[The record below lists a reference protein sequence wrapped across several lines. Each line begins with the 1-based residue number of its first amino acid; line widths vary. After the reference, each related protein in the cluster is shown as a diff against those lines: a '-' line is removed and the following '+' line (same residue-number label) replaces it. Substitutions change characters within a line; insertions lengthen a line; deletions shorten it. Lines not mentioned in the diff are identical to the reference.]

1 MGSEENCGF
10 AEEKVEGREEGRGG
24 NRDVGGENG
33 GELVGKEEGIEGKDI
48 KSGDSEGEDEDVA
61 LNKLKERGRKKKAA
75 GSSKRSKI
83 DIEEEGNVEGKTSDF
98 AAEKGE
104 VDSGAAGIGEGDSGD
119 VLKKR
124 LRTVSR
130 RVNYAEILEYEDDFV
145 DNKRRRKGKKKRKV
159 VQPGGQEDGYNDYGG
174 NGAPAKKLGRRG
186 KARKQGS
193 ASEGNEG
200 KAVKEEGKE
209 EQEGNFDVA
218 DGKKRGRR
226 GPKKGQKKMEE
237 EVAGNGKSS
246 EKPEEDGSLGTI
258 TKRKYSLRDSG
269 VPKNEESLRDADR
282 KKWIAEESSMCHQC
296 QRNDKGRVVR
306 CKSCKRKRF
315 CVPCLKWYPNMSEE
329 AIADACPVCRGNCNC
344 KSCLRM
350 LGPLEELKEQGHNI
364 LHSRYL
370 LQTLLPYIKQISQEQ
385 MKEVAIEAS
394 IQNNCRT
401 SIVDFHRSCPNC
413 NYDLCLT
420 CCCEIRDGHLQGGR
434 REIFK
439 EYVDKGSRYLHGEPV
454 NPSSSKVGNSQEY
467 SPKESNSQE
476 RSAVTSGWK
485 ANENGSIP
493 CPPEDLDGCGNGLL
507 ELRCMFRG
515 HALVQLTQKAEEIA
529 KDLNLGH
536 GPQFSNQQC
545 PCYNPMGEVNI
556 GNNNLRKAASR
567 EDTTDNYLYCPK
579 AKDIQSGD
587 LEHFQRHWANGEPVI
602 VSNVLENA
610 TGLSWE
616 PMVMW
621 RAFRQIKN
629 TKHELQLEV
638 KALDCLDWSEVVV
651 NIHQFFRGYT
661 DGRFDAKSWPQILK
675 LKDWPPSN
683 EFEKLL
689 PRHYAE
695 FLCCLPFKEYTNPRS
710 GLLNIATKLPK
721 KSLTPDMGPKSYIAY
736 GVFQELGRGDSVT
749 RLHCDMSDAL
759 YNHGLLRLLLGIK
772 LVNFISV
779 PVSLQKTSTFSS
791 SGSKAIISL
800 VYFVGPKYNQKV
812 NVLTHTVE
820 VKLKHEQLT
829 NINEARK
836 RHSIQDQQE
845 LYGMNSKVDWN
856 KSSDRGGFQ
865 GGGVVEQGQDGY
877 SSLNDNNLVREFEMV
892 ESGKAK
898 MVQEE
903 CWESWDN
910 GRSSKTSGNTI
921 EEPEAVEG
929 GAVWDIFRRQD
940 VPKLQDYL
948 KKHFWEFRYV
958 HCCPVSQLLENNGR
972 NGSLLSVCTH
982 LLEMS
987 WDLKSQHFHLEKL
1000 VISESH
1006 VFHPIHDQSFF
1017 LTMDHKAKLKK
1028 EYGIEPWTFV
1038 QKLGEA
1044 VFIPAGCPHQVRN
1057 IKGFSQ
1063 SKYSLHR
1070 QFVVKMSVY
1079 IGSCIK
1085 VALDFVSPENV
1096 GECVRLTEEFRVLPR
1111 DHRTNEDKLEVKKMI
1126 VHAVCESVNNLDKNA
1141 KPCLV

>member
-1 MGSEENCGF
+1 
-10 AEEKVEGREEGRGG
+10 
-24 NRDVGGENG
+24 
-33 GELVGKEEGIEGKDI
+33 
-48 KSGDSEGEDEDVA
+48 VA

-104 VDSGAAGIGEGDSGD
+104 VDSGAAGIGEGYSGD

-124 LRTVSR
+124 LRAVSR
-130 RVNYAEILEYEDDFV
+130 RVNYAEILEYENDFV

-159 VQPGGQEDGYNDYGG
+159 VQPGGQEDGCIDYGG
-174 NGAPAKKLGRRG
+174 NGAPAKKRGRRG
-186 KARKQGS
+186 RARKQGS
-193 ASEGNEG
+193 ESEGNEG
-200 KAVKEEGKE
+200 KDVKEEGKE
-209 EQEGNFDVA
+209 EQEGNLDVA

-226 GPKKGQKKMEE
+226 GPKKGQKKMQE

-258 TKRKYSLRDSG
+258 AKGKYSLRDSG
-269 VPKNEESLRDADR
+269 VPKNEESRRDADR
-282 KKWIAEESSMCHQC
+282 KKWIAEESLMCHQC

-350 LGPLEELKEQGHNI
+350 LGPLEESEERGQSI
-364 LHSRYL
+364 PHSRYL

-385 MKEVAIEAS
+385 MKEVAIEAN
-394 IQNNCRT
+394 IQGIICTTLVSTMLFLEPYQYRKT
-401 SIVDFHRSCPNC
+401 EPAIK
-413 NYDLCLT
+413 T
-420 CCCEIRDGHLQGGR
+420 MEGGR

-454 NPSSSKVGNSQEY
+454 DPSSSKVGNPQEY

-476 RSAVTSGWK
+476 QSAVTSGWK
-485 ANENGSIP
+485 ANENGCIP

-536 GPQFSNQQC
+536 DPQFSNQQC
-545 PCYNPMGEVNI
+545 PCYNSMGEVNI

-610 TGLSWE
+610 SGLSWE

-749 RLHCDMSDAL
+749 RLHCDMSDA
-759 YNHGLLRLLLGIK
+759 
-772 LVNFISV
+772 
-779 PVSLQKTSTFSS
+779 
-791 SGSKAIISL
+791 
-800 VYFVGPKYNQKV
+800 V

-820 VKLKHEQLT
+820 VKLSHEQLT
-829 NINEARK
+829 SINKAKK

-845 LYGMNSKVDWN
+845 LYGMNSKVDRN

-877 SSLNDNNLVREFEMV
+877 SSLNDNILVREFEME

-903 CWESWDN
+903 CWDN
-910 GRSSKTSGNTI
+910 GRSSKTSGNKI
-921 EEPEAVEG
+921 EELEAVEG

-948 KKHFWEFRYV
+948 KKHFREFRYV
-958 HCCPVSQLLENNGR
+958 HCRPVSQ
-972 NGSLLSVCTH
+972 
-982 LLEMS
+982 
-987 WDLKSQHFHLEKL
+987 
-1000 VISESH
+1000 

-1057 IKGFSQ
+1057 IK
-1063 SKYSLHR
+1063 
-1070 QFVVKMSVY
+1070 
-1079 IGSCIK
+1079 SCIK

-1111 DHRTNEDKLEVKKMI
+1111 DHRTNEDKL
-1126 VHAVCESVNNLDKNA
+1126 
-1141 KPCLV
+1141 

>member
-48 KSGDSEGEDEDVA
+48 KSGGSEGEDEDVA

-83 DIEEEGNVEGKTSDF
+83 DIEEEGNVGGKTSDF

-350 LGPLEELKEQGHNI
+350 LGPLEELKEQGQSI

-394 IQNNCRT
+394 IQGVLPEQIQLTQAVCREDERVYCNNCRT

-420 CCCEIRDGHLQGGR
+420 CCCEIREGHLQGGR

-454 NPSSSKVGNSQEY
+454 DLSSSKVGNSQEY

-749 RLHCDMSDAL
+749 RLHCDMSDA
-759 YNHGLLRLLLGIK
+759 
-772 LVNFISV
+772 
-779 PVSLQKTSTFSS
+779 
-791 SGSKAIISL
+791 
-800 VYFVGPKYNQKV
+800 V

-903 CWESWDN
+903 CWDN

-948 KKHFWEFRYV
+948 KKHFREFRYV
-958 HCCPVSQLLENNGR
+958 HCCPVSQ
-972 NGSLLSVCTH
+972 
-982 LLEMS
+982 
-987 WDLKSQHFHLEKL
+987 
-1000 VISESH
+1000 

-1057 IKGFSQ
+1057 IK
-1063 SKYSLHR
+1063 
-1070 QFVVKMSVY
+1070 
-1079 IGSCIK
+1079 SCIK

-1141 KPCLV
+1141 KIKLKTKAG

>member
-83 DIEEEGNVEGKTSDF
+83 DIEEEGNVGGKTSDF

-306 CKSCKRKRF
+306 CKSCQRKRF

-350 LGPLEELKEQGHNI
+350 LGPLEELKEQGQSI

-394 IQNNCRT
+394 IQGVLPEQIQLTQAVCREDERVYCNNCRT

-485 ANENGSIP
+485 ANENGIIP

-749 RLHCDMSDAL
+749 RLHCDMSDA
-759 YNHGLLRLLLGIK
+759 
-772 LVNFISV
+772 
-779 PVSLQKTSTFSS
+779 
-791 SGSKAIISL
+791 
-800 VYFVGPKYNQKV
+800 V

-958 HCCPVSQLLENNGR
+958 HCCPVSQ
-972 NGSLLSVCTH
+972 
-982 LLEMS
+982 
-987 WDLKSQHFHLEKL
+987 
-1000 VISESH
+1000 

-1057 IKGFSQ
+1057 IK
-1063 SKYSLHR
+1063 
-1070 QFVVKMSVY
+1070 
-1079 IGSCIK
+1079 SCIK

-1141 KPCLV
+1141 KIKLKTKAG

>member
-104 VDSGAAGIGEGDSGD
+104 VDSGAAGIGEGYSGD

-124 LRTVSR
+124 LRAVSR
-130 RVNYAEILEYEDDFV
+130 RVNYAEILEYENDFV

-159 VQPGGQEDGYNDYGG
+159 VQPGGQEDGCIDYGG
-174 NGAPAKKLGRRG
+174 NGAPAKERGRRG
-186 KARKQGS
+186 RARKQGS
-193 ASEGNEG
+193 ESEGNEG
-200 KAVKEEGKE
+200 KDVKEEGKE
-209 EQEGNFDVA
+209 EQEGNLDVA

-226 GPKKGQKKMEE
+226 GPNKGQKKMQE

-258 TKRKYSLRDSG
+258 AKGKYSLRDSG
-269 VPKNEESLRDADR
+269 VPKNEEPLRDADR
-282 KKWIAEESSMCHQC
+282 KKWIAEESLMCHQC

-350 LGPLEELKEQGHNI
+350 LGPLEELEEQGQSI
-364 LHSRYL
+364 PHSRYL

-385 MKEVAIEAS
+385 MREVAIEAN
-394 IQNNCRT
+394 IQGVLPEQIQLTQAVCRKDERVYCNNCRT

-454 NPSSSKVGNSQEY
+454 DPSSSKVGNPQEY

-476 RSAVTSGWK
+476 QSAVTSGWK

-493 CPPEDLDGCGNGLL
+493 CPPEDLDGCGHGLL

-545 PCYNPMGEVNI
+545 PCYNSMGEVNI

-610 TGLSWE
+610 AGLSWE

-749 RLHCDMSDAL
+749 RLHCDMSDA
-759 YNHGLLRLLLGIK
+759 
-772 LVNFISV
+772 
-779 PVSLQKTSTFSS
+779 
-791 SGSKAIISL
+791 
-800 VYFVGPKYNQKV
+800 V

-820 VKLKHEQLT
+820 VKLSHEQLAS
-829 NINEARK
+829 INKAK
-836 RHSIQDQQE
+836 QRHSIQDQQE
-845 LYGMNSKVDWN
+845 LYGMNSKVDRN

-877 SSLNDNNLVREFEMV
+877 SSLNDNILVREFEME

-903 CWESWDN
+903 CWDN
-910 GRSSKTSGNTI
+910 GRSSKTSGNKI
-921 EEPEAVEG
+921 EELEAVEG

-948 KKHFWEFRYV
+948 KKHFREFRYV
-958 HCCPVSQLLENNGR
+958 HCRPVSQ
-972 NGSLLSVCTH
+972 
-982 LLEMS
+982 
-987 WDLKSQHFHLEKL
+987 
-1000 VISESH
+1000 

-1057 IKGFSQ
+1057 IK
-1063 SKYSLHR
+1063 
-1070 QFVVKMSVY
+1070 
-1079 IGSCIK
+1079 SCIK

-1126 VHAVCESVNNLDKNA
+1126 VHAVRESVNNLDKNA
-1141 KPCLV
+1141 KIKLKTRAG

>member
-10 AEEKVEGREEGRGG
+10 VEEKVEGREEGRGG

-83 DIEEEGNVEGKTSDF
+83 DIEEEGNVGGKTSDF

-350 LGPLEELKEQGHNI
+350 LGPLEELKEQGQSI

-394 IQNNCRT
+394 IQGVLPEQIQLTQAVCREDERVYCNNCRT

-749 RLHCDMSDAL
+749 RLHCDMSDA
-759 YNHGLLRLLLGIK
+759 
-772 LVNFISV
+772 
-779 PVSLQKTSTFSS
+779 
-791 SGSKAIISL
+791 
-800 VYFVGPKYNQKV
+800 V

-865 GGGVVEQGQDGY
+865 GGGVVGQGQDGY

-958 HCCPVSQLLENNGR
+958 HCCPVSQ
-972 NGSLLSVCTH
+972 
-982 LLEMS
+982 
-987 WDLKSQHFHLEKL
+987 
-1000 VISESH
+1000 

-1057 IKGFSQ
+1057 IK
-1063 SKYSLHR
+1063 
-1070 QFVVKMSVY
+1070 
-1079 IGSCIK
+1079 SCIK

-1141 KPCLV
+1141 KIKLKTKAG

>member
-83 DIEEEGNVEGKTSDF
+83 DIEEEGNVGGKTSDF

-350 LGPLEELKEQGHNI
+350 LGPLEELKEQGQSI

-394 IQNNCRT
+394 IQGVLPEQIQLTQAVCREDERVYCNNCRT

-749 RLHCDMSDAL
+749 RLHCDMSDA
-759 YNHGLLRLLLGIK
+759 
-772 LVNFISV
+772 
-779 PVSLQKTSTFSS
+779 
-791 SGSKAIISL
+791 
-800 VYFVGPKYNQKV
+800 V

-903 CWESWDN
+903 CWDN

-958 HCCPVSQLLENNGR
+958 HCCPVSQ
-972 NGSLLSVCTH
+972 
-982 LLEMS
+982 
-987 WDLKSQHFHLEKL
+987 
-1000 VISESH
+1000 

-1057 IKGFSQ
+1057 IK
-1063 SKYSLHR
+1063 
-1070 QFVVKMSVY
+1070 
-1079 IGSCIK
+1079 SCIK

-1141 KPCLV
+1141 KIKLKTKAG

>member
-33 GELVGKEEGIEGKDI
+33 GQLVGKEEGIEGKDI
-48 KSGDSEGEDEDVA
+48 KSGGSEGEDEDVA

-83 DIEEEGNVEGKTSDF
+83 DIEEEGNVGGKTSDF

-350 LGPLEELKEQGHNI
+350 LGPLEELKEQGQSI

-394 IQNNCRT
+394 IQGVLPEQIQLTQAVCREDERVYCNNCRT

-420 CCCEIRDGHLQGGR
+420 CCCEIREGHLQGGR

-454 NPSSSKVGNSQEY
+454 DLSSSKVGNSQEY

-749 RLHCDMSDAL
+749 RLHCDMSDA
-759 YNHGLLRLLLGIK
+759 
-772 LVNFISV
+772 
-779 PVSLQKTSTFSS
+779 
-791 SGSKAIISL
+791 
-800 VYFVGPKYNQKV
+800 V

-903 CWESWDN
+903 CWDN

-948 KKHFWEFRYV
+948 KKHFREFRYV
-958 HCCPVSQLLENNGR
+958 HCCPVSQ
-972 NGSLLSVCTH
+972 
-982 LLEMS
+982 
-987 WDLKSQHFHLEKL
+987 
-1000 VISESH
+1000 

-1057 IKGFSQ
+1057 IK
-1063 SKYSLHR
+1063 
-1070 QFVVKMSVY
+1070 
-1079 IGSCIK
+1079 SCIK

-1141 KPCLV
+1141 KIKLKTKAG

>member
-10 AEEKVEGREEGRGG
+10 AEEKAEGREEGRGG

-33 GELVGKEEGIEGKDI
+33 GELVAKEEGIEGKDI

-75 GSSKRSKI
+75 GSSKKSKI

-124 LRTVSR
+124 LRAVSR

-174 NGAPAKKLGRRG
+174 NGAPAKKRGRRG
-186 KARKQGS
+186 RARKQGS
-193 ASEGNEG
+193 ESEGNEG
-200 KAVKEEGKE
+200 KDVKEEGKE
-209 EQEGNFDVA
+209 EQEGNLDVA

-246 EKPEEDGSLGTI
+246 EKPEANGSLGTI
-258 TKRKYSLRDSG
+258 TKGKYSLRDSG

-315 CVPCLKWYPNMSEE
+315 CIPCLKWYPNMSEE

-350 LGPLEELKEQGHNI
+350 LGPLEELEEQGQSI
-364 LHSRYL
+364 THSRYL

-385 MKEVAIEAS
+385 MKEVVIEAN
-394 IQNNCRT
+394 IQGVLPEQIQLTQAVCRKDERVYCNNCRT

-454 NPSSSKVGNSQEY
+454 DPSSSKVGNSQEY

-476 RSAVTSGWK
+476 QSAVTSRWK

-493 CPPEDLDGCGNGLL
+493 CPPKDLDGCGNGLL
-507 ELRCMFRG
+507 DLRCMFRG

-545 PCYNPMGEVNI
+545 PCYNSMGEVNI

-661 DGRFDAKSWPQILK
+661 DGRFDAKLWPQILK

-749 RLHCDMSDAL
+749 RLHCDMSDA
-759 YNHGLLRLLLGIK
+759 
-772 LVNFISV
+772 
-779 PVSLQKTSTFSS
+779 
-791 SGSKAIISL
+791 
-800 VYFVGPKYNQKV
+800 V

-820 VKLKHEQLT
+820 VKLKHEHLT
-829 NINEARK
+829 SINEAKK

-845 LYGMNSKVDWN
+845 LYGMNSKVERN
-856 KSSDRGGFQ
+856 KSSDRDGFQ

-877 SSLNDNNLVREFEMV
+877 SSLNDNNLVREFEME

-903 CWESWDN
+903 CWDN
-910 GRSSKTSGNTI
+910 GRSSETSGNKI
-921 EEPEAVEG
+921 EELEAVEG

-948 KKHFWEFRYV
+948 KKHFREFRYV
-958 HCCPVSQLLENNGR
+958 HCCPVSQ
-972 NGSLLSVCTH
+972 
-982 LLEMS
+982 
-987 WDLKSQHFHLEKL
+987 
-1000 VISESH
+1000 

-1057 IKGFSQ
+1057 IK
-1063 SKYSLHR
+1063 
-1070 QFVVKMSVY
+1070 
-1079 IGSCIK
+1079 SCIK

-1126 VHAVCESVNNLDKNA
+1126 VHALCESVNNLDKNA
-1141 KPCLV
+1141 KIKLKTKGG

>member
-83 DIEEEGNVEGKTSDF
+83 DIEEEGNVGGKTSDF

-394 IQNNCRT
+394 IQGVLPEQIQLTQAVCREDERVYCNNCRT

-749 RLHCDMSDAL
+749 RLHCDMSDA
-759 YNHGLLRLLLGIK
+759 
-772 LVNFISV
+772 
-779 PVSLQKTSTFSS
+779 
-791 SGSKAIISL
+791 
-800 VYFVGPKYNQKV
+800 V

-958 HCCPVSQLLENNGR
+958 HCCPVSQ
-972 NGSLLSVCTH
+972 
-982 LLEMS
+982 
-987 WDLKSQHFHLEKL
+987 
-1000 VISESH
+1000 

-1057 IKGFSQ
+1057 IK
-1063 SKYSLHR
+1063 
-1070 QFVVKMSVY
+1070 
-1079 IGSCIK
+1079 SCIK

-1141 KPCLV
+1141 KIKLKTKAG

>member
-10 AEEKVEGREEGRGG
+10 VEEKVEGREEGRGG

-83 DIEEEGNVEGKTSDF
+83 DIEEEGNVGGKTSDF

-350 LGPLEELKEQGHNI
+350 LGPLEELKEQGQSI

-394 IQNNCRT
+394 IQGVLPEQIQLTQAVCREDERVYCNNCRT

-749 RLHCDMSDAL
+749 RLHCDMSDA
-759 YNHGLLRLLLGIK
+759 
-772 LVNFISV
+772 
-779 PVSLQKTSTFSS
+779 
-791 SGSKAIISL
+791 
-800 VYFVGPKYNQKV
+800 V

-865 GGGVVEQGQDGY
+865 GGGVVGQGQDGY

-958 HCCPVSQLLENNGR
+958 HCCPVSQ
-972 NGSLLSVCTH
+972 
-982 LLEMS
+982 
-987 WDLKSQHFHLEKL
+987 
-1000 VISESH
+1000 

-1057 IKGFSQ
+1057 IK
-1063 SKYSLHR
+1063 
-1070 QFVVKMSVY
+1070 
-1079 IGSCIK
+1079 SCIK

-1141 KPCLV
+1141 NSCMP